1 MEHQDE
7 LFTDVSKAELLNLVR
22 GILKQCFEDP
32 MSHRFH
38 RANNSTKPHG
48 TDPTAKVRGPFSSP
62 HVTNYQSLSQ
72 ATKAILDLPMGV
84 FVTLKIG
91 GTLRGC
97 IGQFTSSKPLGTI
110 LPQVTGVAAFRDP
123 RFKPLTFNELPE
135 IRLSLSLLS
144 PDKPI
149 PSWQEIKLGQQ
160 GIILEAHGRRSVF
173 LPEVP
178 IEQGWNLETTLSA
191 LSTKA
196 GLAPQVWQ
204 QPDAKFRVFTSV
216 YVSEDSGGPS

>member
-7 LFTDVSKAELLNLVR
+7 LLTEVSTAELLSLVR
-22 GILKQCFEDP
+22 GILNQCFEDP
-32 MSHRFH
+32 GSHRFH
-38 RANNSTKPHG
+38 SAIKPTKPHA
-48 TDPTAKVRGPFSSP
+48 TNPTIDAHGRLSSP
-62 HVTNYQSLSQ
+62 TVTDYQSLSL

-91 GTLRGC
+91 DTLRGC
-97 IGQFTSSKPLGTI
+97 IGQFTSTKPLGTI
-110 LPQVTGVAAFRDP
+110 LPQVTRDAAFRDP

-135 IRLSLSLLS
+135 VRLSLSLLS

-149 PSWQEIKLGQQ
+149 SSWQDIKLGQH
-160 GIILEAHGRRSVF
+160 GIILEAQGRRSVF

-196 GLAPQVWQ
+196 GLSPQAWQ

-216 YVSEDSGGPS
+216 YISEGKGAQS